1 MGQNIP
7 EKIDGTVTLIDY
19 EQKIVLT
26 EELQYF
32 VDHLDGKKPKLT
44 NGKHV
49 LSAIEILITA
59 SKKLDKMN

>member
-1 MGQNIP
+1 MGQSIP

-26 EELQYF
+26 EESQYF
-32 VDHLDGKKPKLT
+32 IEHLDGKKPKLT

-49 LSAIEILITA
+49 LSVMEILITA
-59 SKKLDKMN
+59 SRELEEMN